1 MIDQMF
7 PFLVKG
13 RMEDDSRTLDMVN
26 IGPGSYSPVNGNLN
40 VQSSAAIRI
49 KANLSGV
56 SG

>member
-1 MIDQMF
+1 
-7 PFLVKG
+7 
-13 RMEDDSRTLDMVN
+13 MEDDSRTLDMVN

-40 VQSSAAIRI
+40 AQSSAAIRI